1 MPPQHTRWLCSAEAA
16 AGFNWRQSYDEN
28 DFSRHFL
35 NNYGWV
41 MLAGRWRADQG
52 GGPADHAVDAGAGG
66 NLSAPQPRGREIY
79 QIIAGEVEIDTG
91 DTGWQHYTRA

>member
-1 MPPQHTRWLCSAEAA
+1 MLDHLPTLPLPQDAAAAHTLGLLTEAA

-41 MLAGRWRADQG
+41 MLAGEM
-52 GGPADHAVDAGAGG
+52 AG
-66 NLSAPQPRGREIY
+66 
-79 QIIAGEVEIDTG
+79 
-91 DTGWQHYTRA
+91 